1 MTTLLPQNILK
12 VLSTLHN
19 GYLEEYERDP
29 DDRTEKSQEFF
40 TARGTLLSYLIF
52 KDALTNFKTD
62 GEEELLPALD
72 FIKYLYK
79 VIYDRSETLYII
91 SEDSNMVA

>member
-19 GYLEEYERDP
+19 GYLEEYDRNP
-29 DDRTEKSQEFF
+29 DEQTEKSQEFF

-52 KDALTNFKTD
+52 KDPLTNFKIHGD
-62 GEEELLPALD
+62 EVLLPALD

-79 VIYDRSETLYII
+79 VIYDRSETLYSS
-91 SEDSNMVA
+91 SEDFNMVA